1 MTNNGKKYS
10 LDALLELSGGDEGFY
25 HDMIR
30 TFLRTTRQ
38 SLEAMQQATQEENWT
53 RVRDLA
59 HKMRGPCTHLS
70 TEKLSQLLAQIEED
84 ILAGRNSAGIPKLVY
99 EAVAEGKLLADE
111 MRADTGLE
119 G

>member
-1 MTNNGKKYS
+1 MTNNGKKYN
-10 LDALLELSGGDEGFY
+10 LDALLELSGGDDHFY

-38 SLEAMQQATQEENWT
+38 SLDAMQQAMTEENWT

-70 TEKLSQLLAQIEED
+70 TERLSELLEQIEEE
-84 ILAGRNSAGIPKLVY
+84 ILAERIPKLVKD
-99 EAVAEGKLLADE
+99 AVAEGNLVTEQL
-111 MRADTGLE
+111 RADTGLE